1 MAITRRAFV
10 RRAGAAAA
18 ALPLRPRRARAEGAL
33 PRMSMGSPMPQA
45 HPATTCLAAALD
57 AIRAESQGEID
68 IVLYPNSQ
76 LGSEPSMQSQLR
88 SGAIAFSVTSVSS
101 LQSLAPLAG
110 IPGVA
115 FAFSSYGP
123 LWSALDGGDLS
134 GRIRAALGKFGLH
147 AFRVVDNGFRDVIT
161 GVRPIASVADL
172 QGLKIRVP
180 PSPLLTSLF
189 KALGASPTT
198 INLAETY
205 AALQTRIADG
215 MENSLP
221 QIEATKVYEVQKYL
235 SRTGHSWD
243 GLWILANARAW
254 EALPADARAL
264 IGRHLDAAVDTQR
277 RTFAQMDADGE
288 ALLRAK
294 GLIINTPDREP
305 FRAALVRAGYYAEWK
320 GRFGAEAWQALES
333 YTGPLGA

>member
-1 MAITRRAFV
+1 MPTRRALFSQ
-10 RRAGAAAA
+10 AGAAALAIPFASRRVRAQA
-18 ALPLRPRRARAEGAL
+18 AV

-45 HPATTCLAAALD
+45 HPASTCLVEALD
-57 AIRAESQGEID
+57 AIRADSNGQID
-68 IVLYPNSQ
+68 ITLYPDSQ
-76 LGSEPSMQSQLR
+76 LGSELSMQSQLR
-88 SGAIAFSVTSVSS
+88 SGAIAFTLTSVSS
-101 LQSLAPLAG
+101 LQTLAPLAG

-115 FAFSSYGP
+115 YAFSGYGP
-123 LWSALDGGDLS
+123 LWAALDGGPLS
-134 GRIRAALGKFGLH
+134 ERIRDALGKFGLR

-161 GVRPIASVADL
+161 SVRPIATVTDL

-189 KALGASPTT
+189 RALGASPTT

-205 AALQTRIADG
+205 AALQTRVADG

-243 GLWILANARAW
+243 GLWILAHGRTW
-254 EALPADARAL
+254 DALPGDAQAL
-264 IGRHLDAAVDTQR
+264 ISRHFDAAAEKQR
-277 RTFAQMDADGE
+277 QVFARMDAEGE
-288 ALLRAK
+288 TRLRAK
-294 GLIINTPDREP
+294 GLSINTPDREA
-305 FRAALVRAGYYAEWK
+305 FRAALVAAGYYAEWK
-320 GRFGAEAWQALES
+320 TKFGADAWGALER